1 MGEPEGVRRG
11 PPEEQSFGFESGHP
25 LVCQKK
31 WTGVKISID
40 PWTVANG
47 LCSRSKVWRGTGRSE
62 TKKSGVE
69 RCGWTCGNEL
79 AVWRS

>member
-47 LCSRSKVWRGTGRSE
+47 LCSRSKVWRGTDREVRDKEVWGR
-62 TKKSGVE
+62 K
-69 RCGWTCGNEL
+69 
-79 AVWRS
+79 VWMDMWE